1 MKKKLTL
8 VCLAVFTLVIGTG
21 IVAPLLTPYAQTLNA
36 TGIEVGLLFSGF
48 YVVRILTG
56 SYIGRLADK
65 KGAKEILRYS
75 LILYPFIGLMYA
87 FSANYTMLLCA
98 RLLHG
103 LASAMMLPMVM
114 TYIGYITP
122 VGKEAKY
129 MGIYNTVLF
138 IANAIGPMAGGLISS
153 NYGYRIAF
161 SSLLFLSV
169 IALIIVCM
177 LPANKIENKNDV
189 SEDKC
194 EVEEKISVWKNGKLL
209 SLSAINIIDSIL
221 SVFIVTFYA
230 LYLGDK
236 GIDIAFIGLLVT
248 VNNAIVGIAQIPIA
262 KIVDKFN
269 KESLIF
275 ISGILTIV
283 AVASLKFTT
292 SKMLIVFI
300 FVILGLTSAII
311 LSASSAL
318 STILG
323 RHEGMGQVMGFLGT
337 ATSLGAVIGPLV
349 LGALNDY
356 INIESTFIFL
366 LISWVVGMIM
376 FRVFYRKEEKEIL
389 NEVESLN

>member
-323 RHEGMGQVMGFLGT
+323 RQEGMGQVMGFLGT